1 MAKVS
6 VFGIGYV
13 GAVSAACLANDG
25 HTVIAVDVDALKVN
39 TLNSGNAPIV
49 EAGLEPLL
57 RSSVESGA
65 LFATTDGGGAIA
77 KTDISFI
84 CVGTPSD
91 AFGAVE
97 LEHVRRACQ
106 HVGRAL
112 AKKRSYHCVVVRSTI
127 VPGTLQTVCIPALEE
142 ASGLRAG
149 KEFGVGYYPEFLREG
164 SAVED
169 FYNPG
174 LIVFGAVD
182 KTTEDALRDI
192 CKNLPCSC
200 HVVPLSMAEL
210 VKYTSNAWRAVKIT
224 FANEIGNIAKACGID
239 GQGVM
244 EVICS
249 DTKVNMSPYFLRPGF
264 AFGGSCLPKD
274 LRALR
279 HLAHEKSTNTPLLD
293 AVLHANID
301 QIERAETM
309 VENSGGRSVGLVGIS
324 FKAGTDDLRESPLAE
339 LAARLISKGFEV
351 RVYDPSV
358 SIAYGSDMRK
368 SGHINGTV
376 PDLQA
381 RLVTGI
387 DELIACSDVILV
399 GNRYEETVEPLSEAA
414 SSKRLVDLT
423 RLKPHLRS
431 GGHYQGICW

>member
-1 MAKVS
+1 MKVS

-13 GAVSAACLANDG
+13 GAVSATCLANDG
-25 HTVIAVDVDALKVN
+25 HKVIAVDVDAHKVN
-39 TLNSGNAPIV
+39 TLNRGRAPIV

-57 RSSVESGA
+57 AKNVASGA
-65 LFATTDGGGAIA
+65 LCATTDCEAAIA
-77 KTDISFI
+77 ATDISFI

-91 AFGAVE
+91 KSGAVG
-97 LEHVRRACQ
+97 LDYVRRVC
-106 HVGRAL
+106 HDVGAAL
-112 AKKRSYHCVVVRSTI
+112 ATKGAYHCVVVRSTI
-127 VPGTLQTVCIPALEE
+127 VPGTLESVCIPVLEE
-142 ASGLRAG
+142 ASSLRAG

-164 SAVED
+164 SAIED

-174 LIVFGAVD
+174 LVVFGAID
-182 KTTEDALRDI
+182 KTTEDKLRDL
-192 CKNLPCSC
+192 CNNLPCTC
-200 HVVPLSMAEL
+200 HVVPLATAEL
-210 VKYTSNAWRAVKIT
+210 VKYASNAWRAVKIT

-239 GQGVM
+239 GQVVM
-244 EVICS
+244 QVLCS
-249 DTKVNMSPYFLRPGF
+249 DDKVSMSPYFLRPGF

-279 HLAHEKSTNTPLLD
+279 HVAREKSTVTPLLD
-293 AVLHANID
+293 AVLEANIG
-301 QIERAETM
+301 QIARAETM
-309 VENSGGRSVGLVGIS
+309 VENSGCKSVGLVGIS
-324 FKAGTDDLRESPLAE
+324 FKVGTDDTRESPLAE
-339 LAARLISKGFEV
+339 LAARLISKGFDV

-358 SIAYGSDMRK
+358 SFAYGRDLRK
-368 SGHINGTV
+368 SGPVNGTV

-399 GNRYEETVEPLSEAA
+399 GNRYEETVEPLSAAA

-423 RLKPHLRS
+423 RLKPNLRS